1 VTQTSTF
8 TVEYSING
16 SEFEQIATT
25 VKQLQ
30 PRETQEHPLDE
41 SPIEV
46 QMTFITPDGKE
57 TKVLQAG
64 DIQTVSPADEA
75 AVTDRFPV
83 TGATQ
88 QERAVQLEQ
97 YASLHP
103 STVVPAHIITLLG
116 STDAKT
122 ARASVAALR
131 YIVDERGDECIS
143 AIHQLRRHL
152 DIHDD
157 PIARDSLYCLA
168 SIARVSPEDVVFAA
182 TSITPYLTHETQQ
195 CRESA
200 LVACEVIATED
211 VDIIAGHEET
221 LVGLI
226 RDGSRTERVQA
237 GKILA
242 TIAADYPERVEPFL
256 PQLISRLSGSGR
268 FEERIAVVS
277 VVGRVAQAN
286 PTPVVKYIE
295 DIAACLDAHNEKLR
309 ANAAATL
316 YDLAAEDSAAVAEY
330 TDSIATV
337 LDGKTSYAK
346 LNATGAL
353 ARIADTHPSRVA
365 PHVDTVLACLTN
377 ENKAVRV
384 NTCCVLKRL
393 GNEANVSTDLL
404 TETALND
411 TDDDVQLQAFQA
423 LDEIETDGQ

>member
-1 VTQTSTF
+1 
-8 TVEYSING
+8 
-16 SEFEQIATT
+16 
-25 VKQLQ
+25 
-30 PRETQEHPLDE
+30 
-41 SPIEV
+41 
-46 QMTFITPDGKE
+46 M
-57 TKVLQAG
+57 
-64 DIQTVSPADEA
+64 
-75 AVTDRFPV
+75 
-83 TGATQ
+83 
-88 QERAVQLEQ
+88 
-97 YASLHP
+97 
-103 STVVPAHIITLLG
+103 
-116 STDAKT
+116 
-122 ARASVAALR
+122 
-131 YIVDERGDECIS
+131 
-143 AIHQLRRHL
+143 
-152 DIHDD
+152 
-157 PIARDSLYCLA
+157 
-168 SIARVSPEDVVFAA
+168 
-182 TSITPYLTHETQQ
+182 
-195 CRESA
+195 
-200 LVACEVIATED
+200 
-211 VDIIAGHEET
+211 
-221 LVGLI
+221 
-226 RDGSRTERVQA
+226 
-237 GKILA
+237 
-242 TIAADYPERVEPFL
+242 
-256 PQLISRLSGSGR
+256 
-268 FEERIAVVS
+268 VS